1 MNQNED
7 NIRDTCCQ
15 KSVEHVNNERDELGV
30 LTCIV
35 CKFLPQQLVKKKHY
49 NKLKKI

>member
-15 KSVEHVNNERDELGV
+15 KSVEHVNSECDELGV

-35 CKFLPQQLVKKKHY
+35 CKFLPQQLVKKKT
-49 NKLKKI
+49 LKKKN